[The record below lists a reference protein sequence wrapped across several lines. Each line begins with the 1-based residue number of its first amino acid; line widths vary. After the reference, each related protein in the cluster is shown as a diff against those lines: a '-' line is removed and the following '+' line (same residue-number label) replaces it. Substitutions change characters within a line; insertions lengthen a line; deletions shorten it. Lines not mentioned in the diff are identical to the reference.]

1 MICIILF
8 HHYEICCIYQI
19 KPPPGYT
26 LEGDVLLH
34 IILPLFNWF
43 LWKFQEKNN
52 NTYPLRNIFL
62 EIFCPPDLLH
72 N

>member
-26 LEGDVLLH
+26 LEGDVLLN

-43 LWKFQEKNN
+43 LRKF
-52 NTYPLRNIFL
+52 
-62 EIFCPPDLLH
+62 
-72 N
+72 